1 MRIIYG
7 LSLGILFLL
16 VFVKSYRINKDIF
29 SPLCFFSLMQFIA
42 YVPGIMFFEKHYG
55 IYLDETNTFWVFL
68 IEIIVILFI
77 WLGVKLYN
85 TNAKISNFYYHIKQ
99 RTNINMTLVGLT
111 LFIIGFIATIYYIYL
126 SGGISYI
133 IGNTQK
139 DYAAGRSYLLS
150 LQSLMIMGIVCFYNS
165 KKRNNSLLVI
175 IAFSIFALTVA
186 IFTRRAPIIE
196 GLLLLVMA
204 YNYKIKRLRLATFLK
219 PKNILLILFF
229 SIIVVLLPTL
239 RNPSGFYSYLSFL
252 DMFKEGWL
260 TVNTI
265 FEEYSFVS
273 RDAFV
278 YTNYN
283 LNNMYYGR
291 TIINILTAPLPSSIF
306 SWKPPVDDGMYLANF
321 MRGYYVLPPT
331 NILPII
337 NSMPF
342 SSQGSMYANFGIIG
356 VIIGSLLMGIIYAHS
371 YRILK
376 NTKYNV
382 FMILIYKTII
392 YKLALSSK
400 NIVQTLIFIVLLFIS
415 FKVLTGL
422 KLVRKKCTRSGGIT

>member
-77 WLGVKLYN
+77 WLGVRLYN
-85 TNAKISNFYYHIKQ
+85 TNAKVSDFYYHIKQ

-133 IGNTQK
+133 IENTQK

-150 LQSLMIMGIVCFYNS
+150 LQSLMIMGIVCFYKS
-165 KKRNNSLLVI
+165 KKKYNNLMVVI
-175 IAFSIFALTVA
+175 TFSIFVLTVV

-204 YNYKIKRLRLATFLK
+204 YNYKIKRLKLATFLK
-219 PKNILLILFF
+219 PKNIILILFF

-239 RNPSGFYSYLSFL
+239 RNPLGFYNYLSFL
-252 DMFKEGWL
+252 DMFKEGWFTL
-260 TVNTI
+260 NTI

-278 YTNYN
+278 YSNYN

-331 NILPII
+331 NIFPII

-376 NTKYNV
+376 DTQYNV

-422 KLVRKKCTRSGGIT
+422 KLVRKKCTKSGGVT